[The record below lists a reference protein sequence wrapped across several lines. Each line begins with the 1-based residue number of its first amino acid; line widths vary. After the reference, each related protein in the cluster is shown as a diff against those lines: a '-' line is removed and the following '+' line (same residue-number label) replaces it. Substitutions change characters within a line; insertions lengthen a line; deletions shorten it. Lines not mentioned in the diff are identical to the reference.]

1 MRRKNP
7 SLKSYLLKDRDCAL
21 ENLNRRREITTTR
34 FIRQLF
40 FEGPEVAM
48 VILGFLFLTI
58 CGFHSNKEMPF

>member
-21 ENLNRRREITTTR
+21 ENLKSQAEITTTR

-40 FEGPEVAM
+40 FGGPEVAT

>member
-1 MRRKNP
+1 
-7 SLKSYLLKDRDCAL
+7 LLKDPDCAL
-21 ENLNRRREITTTR
+21 ENLNRRRKLQ
-34 FIRQLF
+34 QLDSSDNF